1 MPEATTRPSL
11 LLVEDDADTLE
22 VLTILFDE
30 RYAVSAYRSPLDALR
45 GLGDVKPDLLVL
57 DIGMYPVD
65 GVECLQQ
72 IRATPGHAD
81 VPAVALTGFA
91 RDDER
96 ARFLARG
103 FQAVVVKPILDSED
117 LMAVIDG
124 LVGRSAA
131 ERHGSPSAAAP
142 DLDARRRMSKFATRD
157 AGQTGG
163 QGPA

>member
-1 MPEATTRPSL
+1 MPDATIRPSL

-22 VLTILFDE
+22 VFSLLLGE

-45 GLGDVKPDLLVL
+45 GLGDARPDLLLL
-57 DIGMYPVD
+57 DIGMHPID
-65 GVECLQQ
+65 GVECLRQ

-91 RDDER
+91 RDQDR

-103 FQAVVVKPILDSED
+103 FQAVVVKPMDPGD
-117 LMAVIDG
+117 LMAVIDR

-131 ERHGSPSAAAP
+131 MRCGPPAAVVSDLDVREPMSKSAA
-142 DLDARRRMSKFATRD
+142 RD
-157 AGQTGG
+157 AGQNGG

>member
-1 MPEATTRPSL
+1 MPDATTRPTL

-22 VLTILFDE
+22 VFSILLGE
-30 RYAVSAYRSPLDALR
+30 RYAVAAYRSPLDALR
-45 GLGDVKPDLLVL
+45 GLGDARPDLVLL
-57 DIGMYPVD
+57 DIGMHPIN
-65 GVECLQQ
+65 GVECLRQ

-91 RDDER
+91 READR

-103 FQAVVVKPILDSED
+103 FQAVVVKPIDAAD
-117 LMAVIDG
+117 LIAVIDG
-124 LVGRSAA
+124 LVGRAAAVRYSA
-131 ERHGSPSAAAP
+131 PSAAVS
-142 DLDARRRMSKFATRD
+142 DLDARKPMSKFSARD